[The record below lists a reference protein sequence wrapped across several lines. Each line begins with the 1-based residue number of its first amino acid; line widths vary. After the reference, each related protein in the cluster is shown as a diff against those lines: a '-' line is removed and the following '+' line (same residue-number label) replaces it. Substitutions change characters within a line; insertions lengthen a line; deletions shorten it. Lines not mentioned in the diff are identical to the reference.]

1 MRLEPRVR
9 AALYAVTTVLFLTG
23 VTWWALDWRGAFDV
37 GSTWRPAGSYLL
49 MTHGG
54 AAMLAM
60 ILLGALIPLHLRA
73 AWPSRIS
80 RGTGVLMIASHAV
93 LIVTAFGLYYI
104 GQDALR
110 RWTGTVHASI
120 GFGVPALLV
129 VHVMLGR
136 RRRVSPRES
145 VRSNH
150 ERTVRVRPASRRA
163 AEGHSLARSGGRTR
177 H

>member
-9 AALYAVTTVLFLTG
+9 ASLYTVTAVLFVTG
-23 VTWWALDWRGAFDV
+23 VTWWVLDWRGALDV
-37 GSTWRPAGSYLL
+37 GSTWWPAGSYLL

-73 AWPSRIS
+73 AWPSRSS
-80 RGTGVLMIASHAV
+80 RGTGVLMIAFHAA

-104 GQDALR
+104 AHEALR

-120 GFGVPALLV
+120 GFGLPVLLAL
-129 VHVMLGR
+129 HVMLGR
-136 RRRVSPRES
+136 RRRVEQRES
-145 VRSNH
+145 SRSHH
-150 ERTVRVRPASRRA
+150 ERGARVRPAARRA
-163 AEGHSLARSGGRTR
+163 AEGHSLARSGGRAR